1 MSHRPLTHHG
11 ARGDLPVRVLTHPR
25 WRTIRIR
32 VDARGVTLTAPARTR
47 RRSMEAALRHHAAWI
62 DRTLAETPRTPPPDA
77 RAHAARVRAARPGLV
92 ALVDAWAPRVGVTV
106 ARVVVR
112 DQRTRWGSASARGT
126 ISLNWRLSL
135 VPPNVAVYVV
145 VHELC
150 HLVEMN
156 HSPAFW
162 ALVEGHLPG
171 YRERRRWLRAHGGA
185 ILDQRDTPETEGD
198 R

>member
-1 MSHRPLTHHG
+1 M
-11 ARGDLPVRVLTHPR
+11 
-25 WRTIRIR
+25 
-32 VDARGVTLTAPARTR
+32 
-47 RRSMEAALRHHAAWI
+47 
-62 DRTLAETPRTPPPDA
+62 
-77 RAHAARVRAARPGLV
+77 
-92 ALVDAWAPRVGVTV
+92 
-106 ARVVVR
+106 VR